1 MGTFETAVAVYYE
14 EEDEE
19 EEYYEFEPLP
29 TVLEDEENV
38 SLADILS
45 LRDNCLT
52 EQEIWAVCLECAL
65 SLRCIAHSALFHTLC
80 ITPDTLAFN
89 AHGNVCFM
97 EQLSDDPEG
106 AFVPPEFDRTGNTFE
121 AHVYSLGSTLAAAIE
136 YVIEPELEPQ
146 LSHNLKTLL
155 NEMQQERPEDRPN
168 IEAII
173 RLGELHLMQVSSANI
188 CRKLSAIGR
197 RVLSIESVGNFQDGS
212 ENSWNIIERKTIVE
226 HKQQVFERNPA
237 DGSSSTE
244 DLTSDMNVLSIRIA
258 DMTEGNKCAQ
268 DIKEVHEALL
278 KGEAIAKDL
287 AQDRAEKEGYTLL
300 NRDECTFELQ
310 LESTA
315 TAPSSRNNSTVRKQT
330 LEKPGRTMVVLNHSH
345 SNHISNPTS
354 HPILPFHVDRTV
366 SVTDLSEVLPQ
377 DQTFKISKVKSNN
390 YKSVSQYSDIPKIV
404 NAIDAMHIKTVQS
417 FEHLPPRNKNVCSSP
432 SHHFQAPI
440 ESNENISSLQN
451 TEFKVSS
458 SNLNNNPAILKS
470 SSLNE
475 TAANNNNPMKKSM
488 FCLNEETRDEWISLK
503 ELLSRCGRPL
513 TINELFALCH
523 TCLSTLQ
530 TYIDY
535 PAYICMDSVYVG
547 CEGEVLFLI
556 PKKTGSCDTFYIAP
570 EFQQHGIVTEKVC
583 VYGIAAVLWAAAKF
597 NISPNQ
603 KLPLPK
609 TLKRLLLEMAKRTP
623 IERPSIAK
631 AQKSC
636 SDYLLQ
642 HGTNA
647 EKVWADLINSVHQL
661 FNRHDVM
668 ESQNVVDNKILS
680 YQQDPS
686 GFKTGFVPIAGENK
700 LSAVQG
706 PVPCQ
711 YSVSNSHL
719 PAAFTSLKTHFRP
732 IVLSQ
737 NTDIKGFQ
745 NECKTFS
752 AKQHVKAKNQ
762 EIQQENGEVLL
773 KDIENEEE
781 EDVNEPLCHEGVQK
795 SPIPDNDFS
804 STPSSGKTLINS
816 PSSISSDSTN
826 QEKRSNT
833 NSESFSDYAAASALP
848 ENSVGNNFNNFLL
861 RQDPKTGLLTLLPV
875 QIAVTEPIPGLEFN
889 IAPLSSSCQKL
900 PSGSRGSKPDE
911 KLEMPVSNK
920 STVDNASD
928 AEMSC
933 STYDI
938 EKQVDRHNVVEVVDR
953 MALAP
958 LVSPAKSR
966 GNMQIKPGGTE
977 DIETVEM
984 ACSTGCSSEDQATK
998 QPPPSSCSHQ
1008 INSGLQKV
1016 VHLIKE
1022 EFAFDGYLENGVE
1035 DLAMGEYILSL
1046 KDLQHGTFCSAIS
1059 EKFCDLYWDKQLLDE
1074 LYKVVN
1080 RKHGQ
1085 IILSSSKALSSLDN
1099 TAQLASK
1106 VKKRAVS
1113 PLGRKQRKARD
1124 ACQCSPPDLHGNR
1137 CQKLKVMPTN
1147 SQPLPV
1153 TGNACLHKKNTEEG
1167 KDSGDNVSPVS
1178 NEECA
1183 AINSKAQKPLRNNT
1197 EELKNLFIPLP
1208 SFMGKDKIIAD
1219 LEQNYLKRTAHEM
1232 DLNDSSGEN
1241 PSDLE
1246 SSSLSEREGYFTSSA
1261 FSVKGNCQ
1269 LSLDYSEDIE
1279 DTDSLTSE
1287 RMPENT
1293 CSPSPCPGHIRQCRP
1308 GWSVAFYGE
1317 DCFHED
1323 VQKYVKKLG
1332 RQNESQS
1339 TETKMLE
1346 LQQQLMIETRNLKKT
1361 RVFYQK
1367 LLQQERKNKGSEAK
1381 IMLPKVKA
1389 QLEEMTSK
1397 VEFLQSVKKY
1407 LEVLYME
1414 QWGLDLSFLPSLA
1427 TSGPEFLDLK
1437 PSEDNSMLSFQ
1448 SVTIRGKSNQD
1459 KRKTLQSGTP
1469 LGLISYLFARNAA
1482 VEGYIQ
1488 QFLYTF
1494 RYFCTPEDFLQFLI
1508 DKLNSVAGANQSTS
1522 ADCRKVY
1529 SRSLDVLQ
1537 AWVEDCKQVDFSP
1550 KSNLLNILE
1559 DFIVSKVV
1567 PLDSRGES
1575 LLVLAKSNPEKRRS
1589 YPVPGC
1595 CVSSMSMHDDD
1606 ETKSVHSL
1614 CKKISTEDPA
1624 RKSFQWRISKGA
1636 EPQVAL
1642 RKEKPFSV
1650 AAALPRPCY
1659 TSLIDE
1665 MSSSHLKT
1673 EEKYPFFQSEYSV
1686 QQTAQQ
1692 LTLLQQEM
1700 FQGCHPVHFL
1710 NSRALGVKDK
1720 TLNIAKAVSPDN
1732 VSAEGSNLFAS
1743 EMTQDPYILQLLKY
1757 ADHVSNWVSAET
1769 VICDTVKAQ
1778 TGLLSKFLL
1787 IAKLCYESRN
1797 FATAMQILGGLENV
1811 IVRQLPAWK
1820 NLSAK
1825 VCEIMEEL
1833 KAVQVFLKSDNLCLM
1848 EGEQFKKLPTIP
1860 AAHILTMHVQQLE
1873 IGALTMANGA
1883 FKWSKLRNIA
1893 KIVSQVHAFQENAY
1907 NFIPDL
1913 ELQAYLKQR
1922 IAHFSGTDIPLLAAE
1937 NNTNF
1942 HQIPADKHSRKI
1954 QDTFRRMK
1962 ATFQ

>member
-315 TAPSSRNNSTVRKQT
+315 TAPSSRNNST
-330 LEKPGRTMVVLNHSH
+330 
-345 SNHISNPTS
+345 
-354 HPILPFHVDRTV
+354 
-366 SVTDLSEVLPQ
+366 
-377 DQTFKISKVKSNN
+377 
-390 YKSVSQYSDIPKIV
+390 YSDIPKIV

-488 FCLNEETRDEWISLK
+488 FCLNEETRDEVSTEYNVNFSKRVKSGVSKPPVCVLVQWISLK

-535 PAYICMDSVYVG
+535 PAAYICMDSVYVG

-737 NTDIKGFQ
+737 NTDIK
-745 NECKTFS
+745 
-752 AKQHVKAKNQ
+752 AKNQ

-875 QIAVTEPIPGLEFN
+875 QIAVKEPIPGLEFN

-966 GNMQIKPGGTE
+966 G
-977 DIETVEM
+977 
-984 ACSTGCSSEDQATK
+984 
-998 QPPPSSCSHQ
+998 
-1008 INSGLQKV
+1008 LQKV

-1035 DLAMGEYILSL
+1035 DLAMEGEYILSL

-1167 KDSGDNVSPVS
+1167 KDSGDNVSP
-1178 NEECA
+1178 
-1183 AINSKAQKPLRNNT
+1183 
-1197 EELKNLFIPLP
+1197 
-1208 SFMGKDKIIAD
+1208 
-1219 LEQNYLKRTAHEM
+1219 
-1232 DLNDSSGEN
+1232 
-1241 PSDLE
+1241 
-1246 SSSLSEREGYFTSSA
+1246 
-1261 FSVKGNCQ
+1261 
-1269 LSLDYSEDIE
+1269 DIE

-1317 DCFHED
+1317 DCFRED

-1332 RQNESQS
+1332 RQKANSFIYDLQ
-1339 TETKMLE
+1339 E

-1508 DKLNSVAGANQSTS
+1508 DKLNSVAGNSANQSTS

-1769 VICDTVKAQ
+1769 VICDTVKTQ